1 VQRIEDGI
9 VKMRT
14 AGIAIR
20 TLVVA
25 AVTITSAVGQE
36 ANKERNAYFGQ
47 THQHTSWSPDAYI
60 FGNTVT
66 GPEQAYQYS
75 IGLPIKHP
83 AGYMV
88 QIRTPLDFEGVTD
101 HAEYVGVMRLA
112 NDPSSPVSKLPI
124 AQKLQIH
131 SQAQATEVFQWLA
144 KSLGSGEPIKELL
157 SPDITNNIWKQT
169 IAAAD
174 KYNKPGKFTA
184 FVSYEWTSMPN
195 NQNMHRNVFF
205 RDSTHVPVAPYTAI
219 DSQHPED
226 LWAWMDTQ
234 RKAGNEVL
242 CISHNANLSNGQ
254 MFPLEVDSKG
264 RPIDAAWAAERLNN
278 EVLTE
283 IKQVKGTSETT
294 PELSPNDEFA
304 SFELM
309 NYLIG
314 LDNSKSNPHGSYA
327 REAYRNGLTMQD
339 TRGYNPYKFGFVGA
353 GDSHNT
359 ATAYSQSNYFGD
371 HAMVDPTPEAR
382 LSGKVVSGMT
392 IIETGTSGLGGVWAE
407 ENTRA
412 SIFDAMKRKETFGT
426 SGVHIKVRLFG
437 GWEYS
442 PDVLSNKDWVKTGY
456 AKGVPM
462 GGDLPT
468 RKGAAPTFIVW
479 AVKDPAD
486 GNLDRIQI
494 IKGWSKSGQSFE
506 KVYDVVWSG
515 DRKPDPASGK
525 VPAVGNTVDVKNA
538 SYTNTIGAVELKKVW
553 TDPDFDPKLNAF
565 YYARVIQ
572 IPTPRWSTF
581 DAKKLG
587 VAPPTTVPSSIQER
601 AWTSPIW
608 YAPEKQDARQGKQG
622 VTVADL
628 QRKGAVA
635 LNNTQLNDLLVGKS
649 VWTRNTVTGGR
660 YESVY
665 ENDGHVLITHIGKN
679 AITETEDSELPTA
692 YSIKNGKVVSSTGN
706 TAFELT
712 FYKMGDG
719 YYAARSDEFGY
730 ANYQVTVARS
740 GNLAALR
747 KGEAKEHGTGN

>member
-1 VQRIEDGI
+1 M
-9 VKMRT
+9 KMRT
-14 AGIAIR
+14 AEIAIW
-20 TLVVA
+20 TLALVA
-25 AVTITSAVGQE
+25 AVTITSARAQE
-36 ANKERNAYFGQ
+36 ANPERNAYFGQ
-47 THQHTSWSPDAYI
+47 THLHTSWSLDAYI
-60 FGNTVT
+60 LGNTVT
-66 GPEQAYQYS
+66 GPAEAYQYAT
-75 IGLPIKHP
+75 GTAIKHP

-88 QIRTPLDFEGVTD
+88 QIRTPLDFQGVTD
-101 HAEYVGVMRLA
+101 HAEYVGMVRLA

-124 AQKLQIH
+124 AAKLKVSESNSAMQI
-131 SQAQATEVFQWLA
+131 FQWLA
-144 KSLGSGEPIKELL
+144 GSLAKNEPIKELL
-157 SPDITNNIWKQT
+157 SPELTGSVWKQN
-169 IAAAD
+169 IAIAD
-174 KYNKPGKFTA
+174 QYNKPGKFTA

-205 RDSTHVPVAPYTAI
+205 RDSKNVPAAPYSAI

-226 LWAWMDTQ
+226 LWAWMDAQ
-234 RKAGNEVL
+234 RKAGNELL
-242 CISHNANLSNGQ
+242 CISHNANLSNGL
-254 MFPLEVDSKG
+254 MFPMETDSKG

-294 PELSPNDEFA
+294 PELSPTDEFA

-314 LDNSKSNPHGSYA
+314 LDNSHSNPHGSYA
-327 REAYRNGLTMQD
+327 REAYRNGLAMQD

-359 ATAYSQSNYFGD
+359 ATAYSQSNFFGD
-371 HAMVDPTPEAR
+371 QALVDPTPEVR
-382 LSGKVVSGMT
+382 LSGKVASGMT
-392 IIETGTSGLGGVWAE
+392 IIQTGTSGLGGVWAE

-426 SGVHIKVRLFG
+426 SGVRIKVRLFG

-442 PDVLSNKDWVKTGY
+442 PDVLNSKDWVKTGY

-462 GGDLPT
+462 GGDLPAK
-468 RKGAAPTFIVW
+468 KGAAPMFIVW
-479 AVKDPAD
+479 AVKDPED

-494 IKGWSKSGQSFE
+494 IKGWSRSGQSFE

-515 DRKPDPASGK
+515 DRQPNPTDGK

-538 SYTNTIGAVELKKVW
+538 SYTNMIGSVELKKVW
-553 TDPDFDPKLNAF
+553 TDPEFDPTLNAF

-572 IPTPRWSTF
+572 IPTPRWSTY

-608 YAPEKQDARQGKQG
+608 YTPEKQGARRSTKQG
-622 VTVADL
+622 LTAADL
-628 QRKGAVA
+628 RRKGAVE
-635 LNNTQLNDLLVGKS
+635 LNKAQLSELLAGKS
-649 VWTRNTVTGGR
+649 VWMRNMVTSGR

-665 ENDGHVLITHIGKN
+665 ENNGHISMHVGKN
-679 AITETEDSELPTA
+679 AIPETVAGKLSGT
-692 YSIKNGKVVSSTGN
+692 YSIQDGRVVSTIGD
-706 TAFELT
+706 TPFGLT
-712 FYKMGDG
+712 FYKVGVT

-730 ANYQVTVARS
+730 ANYQIMPKPPN
-740 GNLAALR
+740 NLVNLG
-747 KGEAKEHGTGN
+747 KGESQEPGAAD